1 MAPQPAKAAGTD
13 ESATTLRQMLQ
24 LQASLIEMA
33 HDAIL
38 IRDPASIIVSW
49 NRGAEDLYGWT
60 AQEAIGQVTHD
71 LLKTQFP
78 ESFEA
83 IELVLAAGEQ
93 WQGELVHT
101 RRDGRQVIVESRQV
115 LVSDGQGQ
123 PSAILEINRDITE
136 RKQRERENQEQYR
149 TIVRTANEGIWL
161 ISVKAETLYM
171 NERMAEML
179 GYSVEEMMGHTVPEF
194 VFAEDQTEARERIG
208 SNLQGNFEQFDFR
221 FRRKDGTALEV
232 LACTSPVR
240 DGRGVITG
248 AMGMFT
254 DLTSRKRVEEQA
266 QFLAEVSKI
275 LSSTLDYS
283 ETLANIARLVVPQLA
298 DWFSV
303 DLLNEQGKFELIELS
318 HKDPQK
324 VEWARTLR
332 ERFPIDYDAPTGLPH
347 VVRTGQ
353 SELLAEIPEE
363 VIMQAVKNEEEL
375 AIVREIGFSSVMNV
389 PLVARG
395 KTIGVVSFVSAESG
409 KHYDQQDLELAEEIG
424 RRAGVALDNARL
436 YREMTQARDQLEI
449 ILQGAADGIIVY
461 EKNGWISYAN
471 DAAAQLTGYPSASS
485 LLGTSLDNLLTRY
498 TIVDEQGQP
507 FFPSLFPFQRVL
519 AGERE
524 AQATIG
530 YTNVRTGK
538 PDRWVSIKSRPV
550 LDEHG
555 EISFVVTIM
564 HDLTERMLAEMRK
577 DEFISMTS
585 HELKTPVTS
594 LKGFT
599 NVLHRRLIKQGDEQG
614 LHYLSRID
622 MQLNKLTKLIS
633 DLLDMSRM
641 QSGKLD
647 FQIEPFDLD
656 TFISE
661 TVENVQAA
669 ALTHRILV
677 EGRADTQIEGDKD
690 RLGQVLINLLTNA
703 IKYSPRADKVIVR
716 VVRDAGQAIIS
727 VQDFGIGIA
736 GVHHQKI
743 FERFYQVTDPEEK
756 TYPGLGIGLHI
767 SQEIVRRHSG
777 RIWVE
782 STKGEGATFFVSLP
796 LPRKE

>member
-1 MAPQPAKAAGTD
+1 MAPQPAKAVDTD
-13 ESATTLRQMLQ
+13 EAATTLRQILQ
-24 LQASLIEMA
+24 LQASLIELA

-38 IRDPASIIVSW
+38 IRNPASIIVSW
-49 NRGAEDLYGWT
+49 NRGAEELYGWT
-60 AQEAIGQVTHD
+60 AQEAIGQVTHT

-78 ESFEA
+78 ESREA
-83 IELVLAAGEQ
+83 LDLVLAAGEQ
-93 WQGELVHT
+93 WQGELVHIC
-101 RRDGRQVIVESRQV
+101 RDGRQVIVESRQV
-115 LVSDGQGQ
+115 LVSDEQGQ
-123 PSAILEINRDITE
+123 PIAILEINRDITE
-136 RKQRERENQEQYR
+136 RKQREREGQEQ
-149 TIVRTANEGIWL
+149 W
-161 ISVKAETLYM
+161 
-171 NERMAEML
+171 
-179 GYSVEEMMGHTVPEF
+179 
-194 VFAEDQTEARERIG
+194 
-208 SNLQGNFEQFDFR
+208 
-221 FRRKDGTALEV
+221 
-232 LACTSPVR
+232 
-240 DGRGVITG
+240 
-248 AMGMFT
+248 
-254 DLTSRKRVEEQA
+254 

-275 LSSTLDYS
+275 LSSTLDYQ
-283 ETLANIARLVVPQLA
+283 ETLTNIARLVVPQLA

-303 DLLNEQGKFELIELS
+303 DLVDAQGGFELIEID
-318 HKDPQK
+318 HKDPEK
-324 VEWARTLR
+324 VQWARTLR
-332 ERFPIDYDAPTGLPH
+332 EKFPIDPNSTTGLPSII
-347 VVRTGQ
+347 RTGK
-353 SELLAEIPEE
+353 SELHPDITDELLVA
-363 VIMQAVKNEEEL
+363 ATRSEEEL
-375 AIVREIGFSSVMNV
+375 AIARQVGYTSVMAV

-395 KTIGVVSFVSAESG
+395 KNIGVVSFVSAESG
-409 KHYDQQDLELAEEIG
+409 KHYDQDDLQLAEEIG

-449 ILQGAADGIIVY
+449 ILQGAADGIVVY

-471 DAAAQLTGYPSASS
+471 DAAAQLTGYTSASFM
-485 LLGTSLDNLLTRY
+485 LGTSLDNLSTRH
-498 TIVDEQGQP
+498 TLVDEQGHP
-507 FFPSLFPFQRVL
+507 FPLSHLPFRRIL

-524 AQATIG
+524 AHATIG
-530 YTNVRTGK
+530 FTNMRTGK

-550 LDEHG
+550 FDEHRD
-555 EISFVVTIM
+555 ILFVVTIM

-599 NVLHRRLIKQGDEQG
+599 NVLQRRLIRQGDEQS

-622 MQLNKLTKLIS
+622 IQLNKLTKLIS

-647 FQIEPFDLD
+647 LQIEPFDLD
-656 TFISE
+656 TLIHE

-669 ALTHRILV
+669 TLTHQIMV
-677 EGRADTQIEGDKD
+677 EGRVGVQITGDKD

-716 VVRDAGQAIIS
+716 VARDAGQAIIS
-727 VQDFGIGIA
+727 VQDFGIGID
-736 GVHHQKI
+736 GVHHQNI

-767 SQEIVRRHSG
+767 SHEIVERHSG